1 MNAQKLII
9 AGTVSLALTNAA
21 GAQPAPLGG
30 PFPDGAVPYGPPPAL
45 IDQGGN
51 GLTLQMQP
59 PPLPPGPIPPRPLR
73 RRDLSWIYIDR
84 PRPRKV
90 GVHDII
96 TVIVDE
102 KSESTQ
108 NSRFNRQRNT
118 IFNAQLR
125 EWLRINSKGDLD
137 IAAANGPGI
146 NGQLRNLVL
155 GPSPTFSS

>member
-1 MNAQKLII
+1 MKTQQILI
-9 AGTVSLALTNAA
+9 AGTMSLALTNGAIAQTPRQGSVAPNAVAPNAPPAA
-21 GAQPAPLGG
+21 MIGPADEGMT
-30 PFPDGAVPYGPPPAL
+30 VGPPLPA
-45 IDQGGN
+45 
-51 GLTLQMQP
+51 
-59 PPLPPGPIPPRPLR
+59 LPPGPIPPRPLR

-125 EWLRINSKGDLD
+125 EWIRLNSQG
-137 IAAANGPGI
+137 N
-146 NGQLRNLVL
+146 
-155 GPSPTFSS
+155 